1 MTVACEGKFYPV
13 HKLVLSTCSDYFLKM
28 FEYTPCKHPIIVLKD
43 IQCKDMEALLSYMYA
58 GIVSV
63 DQSDLAQLI
72 KAAELLQIKGLAVP
86 DELPFNIKK
95 GRSMMDGSNSP
106 RSKRRKQDDTS
117 WEESQSVD
125 LSSPNSLDY
134 GDDDQH
140 DKTEATAESE
150 ILNQKSCQ
158 ADDNRIENTEISDD
172 DQQNGNKSTQTTEN
186 KKENEGLLQES
197 PTSQAETVMDESMVK
212 EEMVD
217 EDSNTLPDT
226 GLDYMTFGSDTGVD
240 DNETEEDPSGL
251 MIHTK
256 YGEQCHNQSFLQRH
270 FQQSEN
276 SSEVQPGP
284 SLLQGWHSLSDI
296 GEGSTIQSFSDMNQD
311 AAHHSHMES
320 QPIYPL
326 VTMDMDG
333 VGAVR
338 KEAAVDKLSLSSS
351 AKIHVCPYCAYTTTI
366 STNLMNHIRTHTGEK
381 PFSCSLC
388 SYKTKAKS
396 NLKTHMLTHTGEK
409 PFKCPYCSHCS
420 TTNGNLKVHLQ
431 THLHKTFACRHCS
444 YTCIEKKMM
453 KMHIATHQN

>member
-1 MTVACEGKFYPV
+1 MGEGMLSLSWNNHSSTFCHMLSALRNVERYTDVTVACEGKFYPV

-150 ILNQKSCQ
+150 INQKSCQ
-158 ADDNRIENTEISDD
+158 ADDNRIESTEISDD

-284 SLLQGWHSLSDI
+284 SLLQGHCCVN
-296 GEGSTIQSFSDMNQD
+296 M
-311 AAHHSHMES
+311 MEEKS
-320 QPIYPL
+320 RVPL
-326 VTMDMDG
+326 VTSEHNQQIYSACH
-333 VGAVR
+333 VSPPNACYCTCV
-338 KEAAVDKLSLSSS
+338 VHNSSW
-351 AKIHVCPYCAYTTTI
+351 
-366 STNLMNHIRTHTGEK
+366 
-381 PFSCSLC
+381 
-388 SYKTKAKS
+388 
-396 NLKTHMLTHTGEK
+396 
-409 PFKCPYCSHCS
+409 SH
-420 TTNGNLKVHLQ
+420 N
-431 THLHKTFACRHCS
+431 
-444 YTCIEKKMM
+444 
-453 KMHIATHQN
+453 